1 MRELRTFE
9 LEEPDQPVT
18 WRARHGHS
26 VTALEGRL
34 WLTVEG
40 HLADIWLRPGDVMT
54 LPEGARVWLSGDAP
68 GSRFLLTES
77 PAPWSLRRAVF
88 ITRQLAR
95 RWGEHKT
102 AAFGDCPRI
111 SA

>member
-34 WLTVEG
+34 WLTMEG
-40 HLADIWLRPGDVMT
+40 HLADIWLRPAT
-54 LPEGARVWLSGDAP
+54 S
-68 GSRFLLTES
+68 
-77 PAPWSLRRAVF
+77 
-88 ITRQLAR
+88 
-95 RWGEHKT
+95 
-102 AAFGDCPRI
+102 
-111 SA
+111 